1 MSDTAADLARRLAAQ
16 AECVC
21 RHYLSNGRREGR
33 TWRVGN
39 IANTPGRSLCVQ
51 LTGTSKGAAGR
62 WIDFATGE
70 YGDLIDLIAR
80 TRCLGT
86 FRDALDEARRFL
98 SLPQPRAPQHHP
110 PALRRSPEAAR
121 RLFASAG
128 SIHGTTAATYLRS
141 RGITDLTG
149 CRMLRFHPRCWY
161 RAHDTAPRESWPAL
175 IAAVTDLNGRTTG
188 VQRTWL
194 ARDGSGKA
202 PLATPRRAMGQLAG
216 NGVRFGMLEPAH
228 VQAGV
233 LAAGE
238 GLETMLGLRQS
249 LPTMPMVAALSAA
262 HLAALILHPGLRRLY
277 VARDNDP
284 AGHRAADKLLAR
296 ARSDR
301 IEALLLTP
309 STDDFDTDL
318 RTLGREVLSSYL
330 RAQLA
335 PEDIARFV
343 DVEHLTDR
351 RSRPRSLPSGSSSPS
366 AAPGLHQGDR
376 ARSG

>member
-1 MSDTAADLARRLAAQ
+1 
-16 AECVC
+16 
-21 RHYLSNGRREGR
+21 
-33 TWRVGN
+33 
-39 IANTPGRSLCVQ
+39 
-51 LTGTSKGAAGR
+51 
-62 WIDFATGE
+62 
-70 YGDLIDLIAR
+70 
-80 TRCLGT
+80 
-86 FRDALDEARRFL
+86 
-98 SLPQPRAPQHHP
+98 
-110 PALRRSPEAAR
+110 
-121 RLFASAG
+121 
-128 SIHGTTAATYLRS
+128 
-141 RGITDLTG
+141 
-149 CRMLRFHPRCWY
+149 MLRFHPRCWY